1 MKKINLICIIEDDS
15 THLFVIKKRIEMSGM
30 VENIIPFRNG
40 KEPFD
45 GLKNLVLS
53 NQMLPE
59 VILLDINMPI
69 WDGWQF
75 LDEFTKL
82 QFANDIIIY
91 ILPTSND
98 KEDKKTAAEYNLK
111 NNFLTKP
118 ITANEVKVL
127 LNTVNA

>member
-1 MKKINLICIIEDDS
+1 
-15 THLFVIKKRIEMSGM
+15 MSGM
-30 VENIIPFRNG
+30 VENIIAFRNG
-40 KEPFD
+40 KEAFD
-45 GLKNLVLS
+45 GLKNLKLS

-91 ILPTSND
+91 ILTSSND
-98 KEDKKTAAEYNLK
+98 QEDKKTAAKYNLK

-127 LNTVNA
+127 LNTVTA